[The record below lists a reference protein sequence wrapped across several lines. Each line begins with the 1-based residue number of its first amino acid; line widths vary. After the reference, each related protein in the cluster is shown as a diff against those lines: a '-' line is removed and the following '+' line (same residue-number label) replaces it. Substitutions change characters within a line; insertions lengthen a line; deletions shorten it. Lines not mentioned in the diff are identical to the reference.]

1 MVQVRRF
8 ILAVMVVTLGGLGMT
23 AEAQRRPYRI
33 TDQQL
38 QQLISRIETRTDVF
52 RQSIDATLDRSR
64 YDGTRAEDDI
74 NSFVRDFEN
83 ATNQLRDRF
92 NGHQSVAA
100 DVQNVLDRAAFIN
113 SFVQRNRLGARVP
126 RDWSSLR
133 MDLDELARAYGVT
146 WNWANPGSSSSTYP
160 TGTNT
165 GTPYR
170 VSEQELR
177 QLIMRIDNRSSRFR
191 SSISAALNDS
201 RYNGRNRE
209 DRINELV
216 QNFDAAALRLRNNF
230 NSRQSTTADVQEVLN
245 TAGRID
251 RFMQRNQLDQSAE
264 NDWSLLRADLST
276 LASYYN
282 VSWNWDA
289 TTGPGQGGGYGPG
302 QGGGGGIG
310 IGSNRLTGTYRLDTT
325 RSDDARV
332 AAQQA
337 TRNLPYRD
345 RQRVLDALTARLE
358 SPDQLAID
366 RNGRTV
372 TIASSRSPQ
381 ITFDADGRV
390 SDEQS
395 SNGRLARVSAT
406 LNGEQLVVS
415 STGQRDTDFSVTFEP
430 IENGRRLRVTRR
442 ISDINLTAPV
452 VVQSTYDKISEAAR
466 FDIYTGPQNYPS
478 NTTTGATSGDFVV
491 PNGVQLVGTL
501 NNNLTTRDTRDN
513 DRFTMT
519 INSPSEYNGA
529 VIEGYVTSVSRGG
542 RVSGRSGMTFN
553 FDTIRLRNG
562 QTYRFAGV
570 VEGARTTSGE
580 SVRVDNEG
588 AVQEGDSRTNTTA
601 KRAAIGTAL
610 GAVIGAIAGG
620 GKGAAI
626 GAVIGAGG
634 GAGSV
639 YVQGQDDLEL
649 LNGTELTVRSTGP
662 LNR

>member
-1 MVQVRRF
+1 
-8 ILAVMVVTLGGLGMT
+8 MVVTLAGLGFT

-38 QQLISRIETRTDVF
+38 QQLIRRIETRTDVF

-92 NGHQSVAA
+92 NSRQSVVA

-113 SFVQRNRLGARVP
+113 SFVQRNRLGARVT
-126 RDWSSLR
+126 RDWANLK
-133 MDLDELARAYGVT
+133 MDLDELAQAYGVT
-146 WNWANPGSSSSTYP
+146 WNWANPSYPSSTYP
-160 TGTNT
+160 SGTTTTT

-170 VSEQELR
+170 VSERELR
-177 QLIMRIDNRSSRFR
+177 QLIARIDTRASAFRNSMSS
-191 SSISAALNDS
+191 ALSDS
-201 RYNGRNRE
+201 RYSGSNRE
-209 DRINELV
+209 GRINDLV
-216 QNFDAAALRLRNNF
+216 ANFDTAAARLRTNF

-251 RFMQRNQLDQSAE
+251 RFMQRNQLDQRAE
-264 NDWSLLRADLST
+264 NDWSLLRADLNT

-282 VSWNWDA
+282 VSWNWDSN
-289 TTGPGQGGGYGPG
+289 TNPNQ
-302 QGGGGGIG
+302 GGGIG
-310 IGSNRLTGTYRLDTT
+310 IGGGYGSNRLTGTYRLDTT
-325 RSDDARV
+325 RSDDART

-345 RQRVLDALTARLE
+345 RQRVLDTLTARLE

-366 RNGRTV
+366 RNGNSV

-395 SNGRLARVSAT
+395 SNGRMARVSAT
-406 LNGEQLVVS
+406 FNGDQLMVS

-466 FDIYTGPQNYPS
+466 FDIYTGPQSYPN
-478 NTTTGATSGDFVV
+478 NTTTGSTSGDFVI

-513 DRFTMT
+513 DRFTLT
-519 INSPSEYNGA
+519 VNSPSEYNGA
-529 VIEGYVTSVSRGG
+529 VIEGYVTSVSRSG
-542 RVSGRSGMTFN
+542 RISGRSGMTFN
-553 FDTIRLRNG
+553 FDTIRLRDG
-562 QTYRFAGV
+562 RSYRFAGV

-588 AVQEGDSRTNTTA
+588 AVQDNDSRTNTTA
-601 KRAAIGTAL
+601 KRAAIGTAI

-649 LNGTELTVRSTGP
+649 LSGTELTVRSTGP